1 MPRHPPC
8 ALKNLPHD
16 HRTHRYHH
24 HHTPERARQR
34 YLGDQSRTRH
44 HNPPDTPPAKGA
56 TPGCLRHLFLR
67 CSRPLYSSQTTT
79 RTPCTLVVSGP
90 RKGHDHRQ
98 DAGNLTQHPHPHQRR
113 TGPVVSGPNS
123 APRTTPTTGTISLP
137 PPTPDEPHRVHHDG
151 TGTRTRPGRQ
161 PPHPPDRNPGSTGG
175 VRPLAR

>member
-1 MPRHPPC
+1 MITEHTDTTTTT
-8 ALKNLPHD
+8 PHK
-16 HRTHRYHH
+16 
-24 HHTPERARQR
+24 EVRQR

-79 RTPCTLVVSGP
+79 RTPRTLVAAPPAKGTRPPAGRREPRHNTPTPTRGRGLLSQDPIVRHGP
-90 RKGHDHRQ
+90 HPPPERSLFH
-98 DAGNLTQHPHPHQRR
+98 HPHHDRTPQRVR
-113 TGPVVSGPNS
+113 HG
-123 APRTTPTTGTISLP
+123 
-137 PPTPDEPHRVHHDG
+137 G
-151 TGTRTRPGRQ
+151 TGTGTRPGRQ